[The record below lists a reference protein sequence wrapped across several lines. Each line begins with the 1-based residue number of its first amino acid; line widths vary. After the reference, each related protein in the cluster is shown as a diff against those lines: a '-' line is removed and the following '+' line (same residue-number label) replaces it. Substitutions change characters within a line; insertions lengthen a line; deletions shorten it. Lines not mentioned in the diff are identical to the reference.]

1 MCRVPAE
8 GGTTSDH
15 RPDSMCD
22 RALCGVGRTLAIDLI
37 IDWMVGRKGRD
48 VRRRFNNRGS
58 PPVEWCRLRLLFAP
72 STQPSTRF
80 LWGDRLE
87 MDSDNVKFEPQKE
100 RINVQRSLSNE
111 FISVKLVQY

>member
-37 IDWMVGRKGRD
+37 IDWMVGRKRRD

-58 PPVEWCRLRLLFAP
+58 PVECCRLRLLFAP
-72 STQPSTRF
+72 STQPSTRS

-87 MDSDNVKFEPQKE
+87 VDSDNVKFETGWKWT
-100 RINVQRSLSNE
+100 VTTRSLSHRK
-111 FISVKLVQY
+111 SR